1 MKTFALL
8 LSSAVFMASGYF
20 FIADLNQS
28 VDLNHVIYLS
38 MLIVLMLICALGIG
52 LNLKLI
58 IAEKKRV
65 KKYIVNKLDKS
76 LFQKVEMG
84 L

>member
-8 LSSAVFMASGYF
+8 LSSVVFMASGYF

-52 LNLKLI
+52 LNLQLL

-76 LFQKVEMG
+76 LFPKVEMG